1 MNIETAKRLYEY
13 RKAHGFSQEE
23 LAAKIGVSRQ
33 AISKWERSESS
44 PDTDN
49 LIALAQLYGVSLDTL
64 LMGDE
69 EPKKG
74 SDITEGSSADTL
86 SERESG
92 TDSGKEPETA
102 ESKAPASAHPEPPAE
117 AKPAA
122 AQPAQNGNPFTHTN
136 SPSKGQ
142 GNNYGA
148 AATYYPPKQKKKLG
162 TGATVAIIA
171 GVVAVLIIIA
181 AAIGINA
188 YDEIR
193 EDRLEM
199 QRGETV
205 TQNAE
210 TTTTENGSA
219 GSNDSRTAYTVDP
232 ASVSKISVEWAAGSV
247 NVSYY
252 DGSNILFDDGLDSA
266 DSNALFTRTEGT
278 ELKIYFNKNTRN
290 SQNSNAKD
298 LQIQIP
304 KDMTFPEIDIESAS
318 ANITIEG
325 IIADKIDLHTIS
337 GEINATGEFASL
349 DIETTSGTAQVT
361 DTAALIRQIDA
372 NTVSGSI
379 AVTIPQSIDGFH
391 MEYET
396 VSGEINTD
404 FNTQSTGSSRRGTL
418 TYGNSST
425 QIEVETVSGDFAL
438 RAAQ

>member
-13 RKAHGFSQEE
+13 RKAHGYSQEE

-64 LMGDE
+64 LMGE
-69 EPKKG
+69 EELQKG
-74 SDITEGSSADTL
+74 SDITESGTADPHAE
-86 SERESG
+86 SESG
-92 TDSGKEPETA
+92 TDSSKEPETTESQATETENHEPQA
-102 ESKAPASAHPEPPAE
+102 ETEP
-117 AKPAA
+117 A
-122 AQPAQNGNPFTHTN
+122 AQPAQKENAYAYTN
-136 SPSKGQ
+136 SAPNEQS
-142 GNNYGA
+142 NSYGT
-148 AATYYPPKQKKKLG
+148 AATYYPPAKKKKLG
-162 TGATVAIIA
+162 TGAKVAIIA

-199 QRGETV
+199 QRGETI

-210 TTTTENGSA
+210 TTTMGNGAA
-219 GSNDSRTAYTVDP
+219 GSSSSQTAYTVDP
-232 ASVSKISVEWAAGSV
+232 ATVNKISVEWAAGSV
-247 NVSYY
+247 NIAYY
-252 DGSNILFDDGLDSA
+252 DGSNITFDDGLDSA

-278 ELKIYFNKNTRN
+278 ELKIYFNQNTGN
-290 SQNSNAKD
+290 THNSNGKD

-304 KDMTFPEIDIESAS
+304 KDMTFPEIDIECAS
-318 ANITIEG
+318 AQINVNG
-325 IIADKIDLHTIS
+325 IIADKIELHSIS

-361 DTAALIRQIDA
+361 NTAALIRQIDA
-372 NTVSGSI
+372 NTVSGNI
-379 AVTIPQSIDGFH
+379 TVTIPQSIDGFYL
-391 MEYET
+391 EYET
-396 VSGEINTD
+396 VSGEVNTD
-404 FNTQSTGSSRRGTL
+404 FNTQSSGSSRRGIL
-418 TYGNSST
+418 NYGNSST
-425 QIEVETVSGDFAL
+425 KIEAETVSGDFSL

>member
-13 RKAHGFSQEE
+13 RKAHGYSQEE

-64 LMGDE
+64 LMGEE
-69 EPKKG
+69 EPQKE
-74 SDITEGSSADTL
+74 SDITESGTADPHTE
-86 SERESG
+86 SESG

-102 ESKAPASAHPEPPAE
+102 ESQATETENHEPQAE
-117 AKPAA
+117 TKPA
-122 AQPAQNGNPFTHTN
+122 AQPAQTENAYAYAN
-136 SPSKGQ
+136 SAPNEQ
-142 GNNYGA
+142 NNSYGT
-148 AATYYPPKQKKKLG
+148 AATYYPPAKKKKLG
-162 TGATVAIIA
+162 TGAKVAIIA
-171 GVVAVLIIIA
+171 GVAAVLIIIA

-199 QRGETV
+199 QRGETI

-210 TTTTENGSA
+210 TTTMGNGAA
-219 GSNDSRTAYTVDP
+219 GSSSSQTAYTVDP
-232 ASVSKISVEWAAGSV
+232 ATVNKISVEWAAGSV
-247 NVSYY
+247 NIAYY
-252 DGSNILFDDGLDSA
+252 DGSNITFDDGLDSA

-278 ELKIYFNKNTRN
+278 ELKIYFNQNTGN
-290 SQNSNAKD
+290 THNSNGKD

-304 KDMTFPEIDIESAS
+304 KDMTFPEIDIECAS
-318 ANITIEG
+318 AQINVNG
-325 IIADKIDLHTIS
+325 IIADKIELHSIS

-361 DTAALIRQIDA
+361 NTAALIRQIDA
-372 NTVSGSI
+372 NTVSGNI
-379 AVTIPQSIDGFH
+379 TVTIPQSIDGFYL
-391 MEYET
+391 EYET
-396 VSGEINTD
+396 VSGEVNTD
-404 FNTQSTGSSRRGTL
+404 FNTQSSGSSRRGIL
-418 TYGNSST
+418 NYGNSST
-425 QIEVETVSGDFAL
+425 KIEAETVSGDFSL